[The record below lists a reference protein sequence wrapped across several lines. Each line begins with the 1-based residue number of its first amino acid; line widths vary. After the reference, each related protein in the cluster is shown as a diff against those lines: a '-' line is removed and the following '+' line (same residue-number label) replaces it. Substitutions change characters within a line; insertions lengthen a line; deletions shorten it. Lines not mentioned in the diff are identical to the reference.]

1 MTDEQDVKRGRLAED
16 VLANEAYTDS
26 HDQIEQE
33 IYRKWQESRNPDD
46 REQLHRLLMALRLV
60 KSALESTMRSGK
72 LAAAELERKANL
84 AQRVGRA
91 LKPSWR
97 A

>member
-1 MTDEQDVKRGRLAED
+1 MTDEADVNRGRLAED

-26 HDQIEQE
+26 HNQIEQE

-72 LAAAELERKANL
+72 LAAAELERKRTA
-84 AQRVGRA
+84 AEKIGRA
-91 LKPSWR
+91 LRPSWR
-97 A
+97 S